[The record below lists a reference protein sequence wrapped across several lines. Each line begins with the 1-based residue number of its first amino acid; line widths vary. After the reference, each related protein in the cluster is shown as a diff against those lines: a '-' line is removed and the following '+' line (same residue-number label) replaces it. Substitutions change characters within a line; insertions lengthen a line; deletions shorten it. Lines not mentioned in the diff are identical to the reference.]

1 MESLGKRIAERRK
14 KKSLTQDQ
22 LAEALGVSSQAVS
35 KWENDISCPDIS
47 LLPKLSDILGISIDA
62 LLRGEQTELVRYE
75 PESGEVTMT
84 NKILKVRILDGET
97 RMSMNIP
104 LALLQLGIMDES
116 GMKIGGLNLKGVDFH
131 AVMEMASRGV
141 IGEILELDDEDGA
154 HCEFYVE

>member
-97 RMSMNIP
+97 RINHRST
-104 LALLQLGIMDES
+104 
-116 GMKIGGLNLKGVDFH
+116 
-131 AVMEMASRGV
+131 SR
-141 IGEILELDDEDGA
+141 EA
-154 HCEFYVE
+154 CCQ